1 MTTSTPN
8 PFETEMLTTQYTT
21 ALELLLQQKVSKLRG
36 LVDTGAHV
44 GKMASPIQQISPV
57 EFKAPIGRYAP
68 IQFQLAQYTRRWV
81 FPQDRDVGIPVDTFD
96 LLKSIVDPKAGINM
110 AVVAA
115 ANRFFDDVIIAAWN
129 ASASTGVDASSLG
142 TESWPS
148 STFVVADTFDSAS
161 TTGMTYAKVV
171 EGRRILEHYQNDLQA
186 EAVVMVVGSQQNSDM
201 LKQVEVIDKLYNDRP
216 VVENGSVN
224 RILGTQIVCSER
236 LGTTTVS
243 SNTVRQCPMFV
254 KSALYLGLWKDMEI
268 DVTQRKD
275 LTGHPWQLYSL
286 LSAGATRTQLGKI
299 VEVRALD
306 STGVD
311 PTAP

>member
-1 MTTSTPN
+1 MTTSTTN

-36 LVDTGAHV
+36 LVDSGAHV
-44 GKMASPIQQISPV
+44 GKMASPIQQIGAV
-57 EFKAPIGRYAP
+57 EFKAPVGRYAP
-68 IQFQLAQYTRRWV
+68 IQFQLAQYIRRWV

-96 LLKSIVDPKAGINM
+96 LLKSIVNPQAGINM

-115 ANRFFDDVIIAAWN
+115 ANRFFDDTIIAAAF

-142 TESWPS
+142 TETWPAT
-148 STFVVADTFDSAS
+148 TFLVADTFDSAS

-171 EGRRILEHYQNDLQA
+171 EGRRILEHYQNDLMA
-186 EAVVMVVGSQQNSDM
+186 ESVTMAVGSQQNSDM
-201 LKQVEVIDKLYNDRP
+201 LKQVEVIDKDYNDKS
-216 VVENGSVN
+216 VVEDGMVS
-224 RILGTQIVCSER
+224 RILGTNIVASER
-236 LGTTTVS
+236 LATTVVS
-243 SNTVRQCPMFV
+243 SNTVRRCIMFV
-254 KSALYLGLWKDMEI
+254 KSGLYLGLWKDMEI

-299 VEVRALD
+299 IEVQAFD
-306 STGVD
+306 TTGSD

>member
-1 MTTSTPN
+1 MTASTPN

-36 LVDTGAHV
+36 LVDTGSHV

-57 EFKAPIGRYAP
+57 EFKAPVGRYAP
-68 IQFQLAQYTRRWV
+68 IQFQIAQYTRRWV
-81 FPQDRDVGIPVDTFD
+81 FPNDRDVGIPVDTFD

-115 ANRFFDDVIIAAWN
+115 ANRFFDDVIIASAF

-142 TESWPS
+142 TESWPT
-148 STFVVADTFDSAS
+148 STFVVADTFDSAA

-171 EGRRILEHYQNDLQA
+171 EGRRILEHYQNDLSA
-186 EAVVMVVGSQQNSDM
+186 ESVTLVVGSQQNSDM
-201 LKQVEVIDKLYNDRP
+201 LKQVEVIDKMYNDRP
-216 VVENGSVN
+216 VVEDGQVN
-224 RILGTQIVCSER
+224 RILGCNVVCSER
-236 LGTTTVS
+236 LATTTVS
-243 SNTVRQCPMFV
+243 SNTVRRDIMFV
-254 KSALYLGLWKDMEI
+254 KSGLYLGLWKDMEI

-299 VEVRALD
+299 IEVQALD